1 VGRSVFTSAALLATA
16 AASAQ
21 TLGDARAPA
30 PDEAEL
36 AAIDRAWA
44 ERESA
49 RLFAL
54 RRRVRPYV
62 ELGPAVLRAR
72 DDLTD
77 GLALRREP
85 ALAAAVS
92 LGARYA
98 FAPAFEVHARLEVIG
113 PFGVGAI
120 DEGAFARAAMTP
132 CEGSLHFDYAPG
144 TGLLLSLEAGL
155 RVRVLSSRSPFYVGL
170 GARAGVQTSFG
181 EGPYAVRC
189 VDVAGRERSRVTGS
203 TSAAA
208 LALDLGAALET
219 GYRFGDEERWDVGLR
234 LLMQGIGTDA
244 MGVAGA
250 LVALGW
256 SLR

>member
-1 VGRSVFTSAALLATA
+1 MPRTVFTSAALLASA

-21 TLGDARAPA
+21 TLGDARAPV

-98 FAPAFEVHARLEVIG
+98 FAPAFEVHARLEAIG
-113 PFGVGAI
+113 PFAVGAI
-120 DEGAFARAAMTP
+120 DEGAFARAAMSP
-132 CEGSLHFDYAPG
+132 CEGSLHFDYAAG
-144 TGLLLSLEAGL
+144 TGLLLSVEVGL
-155 RVRVLSSRSPFYVGL
+155 RVRGLSSRSPFYVGL
-170 GARAGVQTSFG
+170 GARPGVQTSFG
-181 EGPYAVRC
+181 DGPYAVRC
-189 VDVAGRERSRVTGS
+189 VDAAGRERSRVTGS
-203 TSAAA
+203 TSVAAF
-208 LALDLGAALET
+208 ALDLGAALET

-250 LVALGW
+250 IVALGW